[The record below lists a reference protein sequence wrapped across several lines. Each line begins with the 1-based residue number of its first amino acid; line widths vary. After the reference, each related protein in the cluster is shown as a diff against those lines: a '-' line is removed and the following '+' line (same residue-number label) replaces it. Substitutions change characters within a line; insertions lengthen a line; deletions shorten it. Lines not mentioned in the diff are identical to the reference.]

1 MSVPARIVVVV
12 PAFNEGTAIAAVVA
26 GLLPYC
32 SACVVVDDGSGD
44 GTGAAAAQAGAT
56 VLRHSVNRGQGA
68 AILTG
73 VTYARRLQPD
83 AIVSFDADGQHDPKD
98 IAAIAA
104 PVLDGRADIVFG
116 SRFLGRTEHMPRSR
130 RYLLKGGI
138 VFTRLFSGVRMTDVH
153 NGLRAWSPRAA
164 SELTITLDGMAHASE
179 ILDQIR
185 THGWRHVEVP
195 ATIRYSEYS
204 MRKGQSAFNSIRIVL
219 ELILQRLGA

>member
-1 MSVPARIVVVV
+1 MAPPRISVVV
-12 PAFNEGTAIAAVVA
+12 PAFNEQPAIAAVVSE
-26 GLLPYC
+26 LLPHC
-32 SACVVVDDGSGD
+32 STVIVVDDGSHD
-44 GTGAAAAQAGAT
+44 GTGKTAANAGAT
-56 VLRHSVNRGQGA
+56 VLRHAVNRGQGA

-83 AIVSFDADGQHDPKD
+83 AIVSFDADGQHDPRD

-104 PVLDGRADIVFG
+104 PILDGRADVVLG

-130 RYLLKGGI
+130 RYLLKAAI
-138 VFTRLFSGVRMTDVH
+138 LFTRVFSGVRMTDVH

-164 SELTITLDGMAHASE
+164 AQLTITLDGMAHASE

-185 THGWRHVEVP
+185 AHGWRHVEVP

-204 MRKGQSAFNSIRIVL
+204 MRKGQSAFNSIRIVI